1 MPSYFGKIYPEN
13 ETTYSVLN
21 AFVVSCGGFISAY
34 GGGLLSDKFESKTY
48 MSKAY
53 VCIIG
58 SLLGVPTIAVCLL
71 YQKSFAVSIT
81 FLFLEYL
88 TAECWNAPAITMI
101 LNTISPDNKGYAVSV
116 YSFFATM
123 SGTVSTA
130 LLGSFESTYSVNL
143 YPERYGYILFAF
155 VCFSYLGSVP
165 FFVLAGRSYTALN
178 KREDEER

>member
-1 MPSYFGKIYPEN
+1 MNKFFKAAAEIFVNPTCRWVVIAGSFRFFGGYAIGYYMPSYFGKIYPEN

-71 YQKSFAVSIT
+71 Y
-81 FLFLEYL
+81 
-88 TAECWNAPAITMI
+88 
-101 LNTISPDNKGYAVSV
+101 
-116 YSFFATM
+116 
-123 SGTVSTA
+123 
-130 LLGSFESTYSVNL
+130 
-143 YPERYGYILFAF
+143 
-155 VCFSYLGSVP
+155 
-165 FFVLAGRSYTALN
+165 
-178 KREDEER
+178 